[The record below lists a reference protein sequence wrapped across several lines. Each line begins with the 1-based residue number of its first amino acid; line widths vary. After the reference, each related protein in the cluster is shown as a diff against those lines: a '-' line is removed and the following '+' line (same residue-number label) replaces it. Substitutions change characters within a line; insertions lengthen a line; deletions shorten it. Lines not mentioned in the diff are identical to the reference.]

1 MENTQD
7 IFARL
12 PEFSHIGSFSFIFWA
27 IIVGL
32 FLSIVVNMGP
42 AFITLIQTS
51 LSRGFRSAA
60 WFAIGVVFNDAFVVS
75 LCIMSSVQI
84 VMRTSLEA
92 ALACIG
98 TGLIL
103 IIFGIFT
110 FKKKVG
116 DRESGE
122 KVSEKRYDEIL
133 NKLSGNPSWYVFFGK
148 GFALNILNPFVW
160 LFWFSSV
167 AIVAGNMGGNKI
179 STVVFFGIILCT
191 TFAVELLKA
200 WGAAKLKKFLTL
212 RRATLIN
219 RIAGVMLM
227 ICGAY
232 FIVFRGIANLV

>member
-60 WFAIGVVFNDAFVVS
+60 WFAIGVIFNDAFVVS

-167 AIVAGNMGGNKI
+167 AIVAGNMGGNKV
-179 STVVFFGIILCT
+179 STLVFFAIILGT
-191 TFAVELLKA
+191 TWVLEMMKA
-200 WGAAKLKKFLTL
+200 WGAARLKKFFNPKRTVLM
-212 RRATLIN
+212 N
-219 RIAGVMLM
+219 RITGVLLML
-227 ICGAY
+227 CGAY
-232 FIVFRGIANLV
+232 FIILKGILNLL